1 MNKKITASAFG
12 VSISTFLS
20 RILGYVRDM
29 LIANYFGA
37 GMLTDAFFVA
47 YRIPNLLRRLL
58 GEGSLSASFVPVF
71 SEYLHT
77 REREDSKRLVEA
89 TTIVLTLIVAILTI
103 LGILFAPVIV
113 RIIAPGFLGDSS
125 KFQLTVTLTRIMF
138 PFLALIALSAL
149 AMGIL
154 NSLHK
159 FIVPALAPCWFN
171 ISLII
176 SILFVSPLMP
186 VPIMA
191 LAAGVVVGGLIQLVF
206 QLPQI
211 VRSGFGLSFLKGIFK
226 KCASSFKHP
235 GLRRIGYLMMPAML
249 GLSIN
254 QINSFVDTICGTLL
268 REGSVSA
275 LYYSNRLIQLPL
287 ALFGT
292 AFSTVI
298 LPIMSRSFAE
308 NKRDE
313 LKDILS
319 LGLRMM
325 FFTILPA
332 SIGLIILGRPIIE
345 LLFERGAFSAEST
358 MLTYWALIF
367 YSIGLFAYAGTKIFA
382 SAFYSLQ
389 DTKTP
394 VKIATLSMVINTILN
409 LLVVF
414 HPYLR
419 IKLHIGGLAFATAIS
434 SFINMILLIIALRR
448 RIGGI
453 GGRKILSSFIR
464 ICFSSIIMGLICW
477 YVMNYMAYSAK
488 VVQVLVSILAGVVV
502 YIVSSY
508 IIGSKEIGHIKEM
521 FVAKNR

>member
-1 MNKKITASAFG
+1 MDKKITTSAFG
-12 VSISTFLS
+12 VSISTLIS
-20 RILGYVRDM
+20 RILGYIRDM
-29 LIANYFGA
+29 FIANYFGA

-77 REREDSKRLVEA
+77 RKREDSKKLVEA
-89 TTIVLTLIVAILTI
+89 TTIVLIFIVSLLTI
-103 LGILFAPVIV
+103 LGIVFAPTIV
-113 RIIAPGFLGDSS
+113 RIIAPGFLGDSN
-125 KFQLTVTLTRIMF
+125 KFRLTVTLTRIMF

-171 ISLII
+171 ISIII
-176 SILFVSPLMP
+176 SVLFIAPLMDVP
-186 VPIMA
+186 VMS
-191 LAAGVVVGGLIQLVF
+191 LAIGVVIGGFLQLLFQIPQVF
-206 QLPQI
+206 K
-211 VRSGFGLSFLKGIFK
+211 SGFGLSFLKSIFK
-226 KCASSFKHP
+226 KCTSSFSHP
-235 GLRRIGYLMMPAML
+235 GLRRIVYLMMPAML

-254 QINSFVDTICGTLL
+254 QINNFVDTICATLL

-275 LYYSNRLIQLPL
+275 LYYSNRLVQLPL

-298 LPIMSRSFAE
+298 LPVMSRSFVE
-308 NKRDE
+308 DKKNE

-332 SIGLIILGRPIIE
+332 SIGLIILGKPIIE
-345 LLFERGAFSAEST
+345 LLFERGAFSPEST
-358 MLTYWALIF
+358 LLTYWALIF
-367 YSIGLFAYAGTKIFA
+367 YSIGLVAYAGTKIFA
-382 SAFYSLQ
+382 SAFYALQ
-389 DTKTP
+389 NTRTP
-394 VKIATLSMVINTILN
+394 VKIATLSMVVNTILN

-419 IKLHIGGLAFATAIS
+419 VKLHIGGLAFATALS
-434 SFINMILLIIALRR
+434 SFLNIILLFIALRR

-453 GGRKILSSFIR
+453 GGRRILNSFIK
-464 ICFSSIIMGLICW
+464 ISFSSIIMGLACW
-477 YVMNYMAYSAK
+477 YIMHYISYSVK
-488 VVQVLVSILAGVVV
+488 IMQVLISVLVGVGV
-502 YIVSSY
+502 YIISSY
-508 IIGSKEIGHIKEM
+508 IVGSEEIRHIKEM
-521 FVAKNR
+521 FTTHR